1 MYEVNGSR
9 AIITGSAQGFGK
21 EFAKR
26 LLENGCKVCLTDI
39 NEVKGLETK
48 DQFQKEFKL
57 DDNGICFIKCD
68 IAAKEAWSHLWDY
81 AEEKLRGPVDILI
94 NNAGLHPK
102 VCVEYH
108 YILNNFLNLNY
119 LCDQFKKKNSK
130 NYLISLYSMDGKR
143 IWK

>member
-26 LLENGCKVCLTDI
+26 LLQNGCKVCLTDI
-39 NEVKGLETK
+39 DEVKGLETK

-68 IAAKEAWSHLWDY
+68 IAAKEAWPQLWDL

-94 NNAGLHPK
+94 NNAGLNPK
-102 VCVEYH
+102 VH
-108 YILNNFLNLNY
+108 YPNENF
-119 LCDQFKKKNSK
+119 
-130 NYLISLYSMDGKR
+130 GKDV
-143 IWK
+143 